1 MDLFSLSFLAAAG
14 LVGYWLRARL
24 ERRPPEV
31 QDSQHAVNAALQELR
46 EEHARQIE
54 ALHERLDFA
63 ERMLAQRQLP
73 PAAGI
78 EHATPA

>member
-24 ERRPPEV
+24 DRRPPPAE
-31 QDSQHAVNAALQELR
+31 DSQRAIAAALQELR

-54 ALHERLDFA
+54 ALHERIDFA
-63 ERMLAQRQLP
+63 ERMLAQRQIP
-73 PAAGI
+73 PAPVI